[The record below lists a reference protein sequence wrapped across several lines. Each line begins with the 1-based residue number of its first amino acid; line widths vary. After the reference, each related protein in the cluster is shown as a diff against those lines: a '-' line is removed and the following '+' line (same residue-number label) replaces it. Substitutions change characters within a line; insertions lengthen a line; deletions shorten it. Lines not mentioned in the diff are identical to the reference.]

1 MKEGEPLSTILAGTL
16 LLTATGLFAQVVG
29 FLYRMLLSRLIGAE
43 TMGLYQLVMP
53 VYSMLMSMT
62 AVGLTVAV
70 STLSA
75 RYHALGDDG
84 AVKALLRRA
93 LRAFFLLAVP
103 LGLAVAVLSDPISVY
118 VLGDARTRL
127 GVVLLVP
134 CILLTGVENLH
145 KHCFYGIGRVR
156 PPAAVETAEQVIRAA
171 AVLLLLAALLPRSAE
186 ETVGII
192 VLGMVLCEVF
202 SACALTLLF
211 RRHWRRFPPGPAG
224 EEVSMRRLASIALP
238 VGATSLLGTALG
250 SVNSVLIPAKLVEG
264 GMPLSEAMSEFGVL
278 CGMTLPMLGLPTGFI
293 GALCLVMVPDLSRR
307 VAGGDRRAAAGF
319 LNRVMS
325 ATSLLM
331 APAMALLA
339 VIGPTV
345 GQALFRDGRVG
356 ELILPLAVGTLLGCW
371 QSVLSGALNGLGL
384 QGKAAR
390 NAILSDAVQLA
401 FTFFAVSRFGL
412 AGFAAGYVASGAVGA
427 GLNLACV
434 LRAAGLRTEWFA
446 WFVRPLLAAA
456 FMGLWCNLLFRIMI
470 DAGCGH
476 GWASLVC
483 AALGIAVY
491 CAALL
496 AQGLSATDLF
506 ARAGA
511 YFRRKR
517 SVL

>member
-1 MKEGEPLSTILAGTL
+1 MSTILAGTL

-53 VYSMLMSMT
+53 VYSMLMSVT

-75 RYHALGDDG
+75 RYHALGDSG
-84 AVKALLRRA
+84 AVRLVLRRA
-93 LRAFFLLAVP
+93 LKGFFFLAVP

-118 VLGDARTRL
+118 LLGDARTRL

-134 CILLTGVENLH
+134 CMLLTGVENLH
-145 KHCFYGIGRVR
+145 KHCFYGIGRVC

-171 AVLLLLAALLPRSAE
+171 AVLLLLVMLLPRSAE

-192 VLGMVLCEVF
+192 ALGMVLCEVF

-211 RRHWRRFPPGPAG
+211 RRHWKRFPPGGAG
-224 EEVSMRRLASIALP
+224 EEVSGKRLMAIAVP
-238 VGATSLLGTALG
+238 VGATSLLGTLLG
-250 SVNSVLIPAKLVEG
+250 SANSVLIPAKLVEG
-264 GMPLSEAMSEFGVL
+264 GMTLSEAMSEFGVL
-278 CGMTLPMLGLPTGFI
+278 CGMTLPMLALPTGFI

-307 VAGGDRRAAAGF
+307 TAQGDRRAAGGF
-319 LNRVMS
+319 LDRVMS

-345 GQALFRDGRVG
+345 GQALFRDRRVG

-384 QGKAAR
+384 QGKGAR
-390 NAILSDAVQLA
+390 NAIISDVVQLA
-401 FTFFAVSRFGL
+401 FTFFAVARWGL
-412 AGFAAGYVASGAVGA
+412 AGFAAGYVASGLAGM
-427 GLNLACV
+427 GLNLASV
-434 LRAAGLRTEWFA
+434 LRATGLKVKLFE
-446 WFVRPLLAAA
+446 WFVRPLLAAVL
-456 FMGLWCNLLFRIMI
+456 MGLWCTLLFQIMMR
-470 DAGCGH
+470 AGCGH
-476 GWASLVC
+476 GWS
-483 AALGIAVY
+483 ALACTGLGVAVY
-491 CAALL
+491 AAALL
-496 AQGLSATDLF
+496 AQGLPGL
-506 ARAGA
+506 GA
-511 YFRRKR
+511 YLKRKR
-517 SVL
+517 GV